1 MLRAALPESQ
11 PEAPMLLM
19 LHSLLRWLVLFGG
32 LAATAL
38 AFQAMR
44 GKPWTKQNK
53 MANLLYLIAL
63 DTQFLIG
70 IATWLNSDIVK
81 AARVDMATAMHD
93 ATTRFF
99 TVEHPTLI
107 LLGLATMHIGYAN
120 AKRAGTDLA
129 THRKAF
135 IAFALSLVFI
145 VAAIPWP
152 FLPYGR
158 PLH

>member
-1 MLRAALPESQ
+1 MI
-11 PEAPMLLM
+11 LM

-32 LAATAL
+32 LAATGL

-44 GKPWTKQNK
+44 GKPWTSANK
-53 MANLLYLIAL
+53 RANLLYLIAL

-70 IATWLNSDIVK
+70 AVLWLQSPLVMT
-81 AARVDMATAMHD
+81 ARADMAVAMHD

-99 TVEHPTLI
+99 VVEHPTLM
-107 LLGLATMHIGYAN
+107 LLALGAMHMGYALS
-120 AKRAGTDLA
+120 KRGGTDLA
-129 THRKAF
+129 KHRKSF

-152 FLPYGR
+152 FRAIGR
-158 PLH
+158 TF